1 MSRKKELRKIN
12 RIQLAENL
20 DEKSKKE
27 IIDKYID
34 LYEEHEKLKDE
45 KEKVE
50 KELKKYK
57 NSNTPSSANKHLKP
71 DTKDLKA
78 KLGARRGA
86 PKNHKGGT
94 LVLKEVDEIIPVSAK
109 NCPTCDSSHIRP
121 TGYVKSRKVICY
133 QKAKTYIREYRQRE
147 YVCLDDSTIFL
158 AKHKDIPEKGI
169 YDANIQGLVNYYKF
183 KSRMPHRLIVD
194 VMNNVHEVPMTA
206 PTSLEITN
214 RAADKLEPLCTELE
228 KEVKQAEVIN
238 GDETSM
244 SVSGVR
250 HWIWV
255 FCNKLLSLFK
265 FKKERG
271 GEIVEQVLGK
281 DFKGKLV
288 SDGWATYT
296 TYTKE
301 NKIIHQRCFDHLR
314 REVKYECKEKHPDLY
329 KWCCDIYFM
338 TKKGKNYK
346 QEKRRQDAFLKCK
359 TELTMLITHMKAHQN
374 LRKLATKIENG
385 GDKWFTCILHPELPI
400 DNNEAER
407 SLRPFVVMRKIMGC
421 LRSEMG
427 KRTYEIMMSLIST
440 WEKQGKN
447 IFYTL
452 QTTL

>member
-1 MSRKKELRKIN
+1 MIKLISF
-12 RIQLAENL
+12 
-20 DEKSKKE
+20 S
-27 IIDKYID
+27 DKYKDKTKDELIRE
-34 LYEEHEKLKDE
+34 LYDSYVE
-45 KEKVE
+45 KEKLE
-50 KELKKYK
+50 RELKKYK
-57 NSNTPSSANKHLKP
+57 NPNTPSSANKHIKS
-71 DTKDLKA
+71 DTCGLKA
-78 KLGARRGA
+78 KSGAKRGA
-86 PKNHKGGT
+86 PKNHTGRT
-94 LVLKEVDEIIPVSAK
+94 SVLPEAEEIIPVSAK
-109 NCPTCDSSHIRP
+109 NCPTCNSTDIRP
-121 TGYVKSRKVICY
+121 TGYVKVRKIICY
-133 QKAKTYIREYRQRE
+133 QKAKTYIKEYRQIE
-147 YVCLDDSTIFL
+147 YLCLDDKTVFL
-158 AKHKDIPEKGI
+158 AKHNNIPEKGI
-169 YDANIQGLVNYYKF
+169 YDSNIQGLVNYYKF

-194 VMNNVHEVPMTA
+194 AMNNIHEVPMTA
-206 PTSLEITN
+206 PTSLEITR
-214 RAADKLEPLCTELE
+214 RASDKLEPLYRKLE
-228 KEVKQAEVIN
+228 RDIKRAKVIN

-244 SVSGVR
+244 SVNGVN

-255 FCNKLLSLFK
+255 FCNKLISLFK

-301 NKIIHQRCFDHLR
+301 RKIIHQRCFDHLR

-329 KWCCDIYFM
+329 SWCCDIYSM
-338 TKKGKNYK
+338 TKKGKEYK

-359 TELTMLITHMKAHQN
+359 TQLTMLITHMRAHQN

-385 GDKWFTCILHPELPI
+385 GDKWFTCILYPELPI

-421 LRSEMG
+421 LRSETG

-440 WEKQGKN
+440 WEKQNKN

-452 QTTL
+452 QNTL